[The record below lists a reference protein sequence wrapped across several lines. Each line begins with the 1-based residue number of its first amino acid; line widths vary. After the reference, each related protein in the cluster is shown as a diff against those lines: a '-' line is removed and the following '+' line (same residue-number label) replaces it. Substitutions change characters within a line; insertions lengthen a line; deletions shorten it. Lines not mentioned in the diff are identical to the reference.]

1 MIKFKDL
8 WEAHATISDIDN
20 PCMVD
25 GKPAFSNQCAIRVGN
40 ALTICGYDTST
51 LPGAE
56 HCWHHPKSEGHILRA
71 EQFAKALTKVRPQS
85 FEKGVSIPV
94 KDFKKSI
101 SGKKG
106 IIYFKDY
113 WLRNSDPINNPT
125 GDHIDLWN
133 GSRLTDWT
141 SWIRISTGLS
151 IDGVWSDFEK
161 SKEIIFWRAIA

>member
-8 WEAHATISDIDN
+8 WQAHATISDVDN
-20 PCMVD
+20 PCTV
-25 GKPAFSNQCAIRVGN
+25 KNEPAFSNQCAIRIGN
-40 ALTICGYDTST
+40 ALSICGFDTTT
-51 LPGAE
+51 LPDAE

-71 EQFAKALTKVRPQS
+71 EQLANALLKVRPTS
-85 FEKGVSIPV
+85 FEKGIKIPP
-94 KDFKKSI
+94 KNFKQYI
-101 SGKKG
+101 SGKSG

-113 WLRNSDPINNPT
+113 WLRSTDPINNPT

-161 SKEIIFWRAIA
+161 AKEIIFWRSIL

>member
-1 MIKFKDL
+1 MIKFDDL
-8 WEAHATISDIDN
+8 WEAHATISDVDT

-40 ALTICGYDTST
+40 ALALCGFDTTT

-71 EQFAKALTKVRPQS
+71 EQLANALQKHRPSSFA
-85 FEKGVSIPV
+85 EGVSIPV
-94 KDFKKSI
+94 ADFKDHI
-101 SGKKG
+101 EDQQG
-106 IIYFKDY
+106 IIFFKDY
-113 WLRNSDPINNPT
+113 WLRNSDAPDQPT

-141 SWIRISTGLS
+141 SWIRINMGLS
-151 IDGVWSDFEK
+151 IEGVWSDFEASQK
-161 SKEIIFWRAIA
+161 IIFWKALK